1 MNIFVCC
8 IISFCC
14 MAAHYFFPL
23 YGYTGGNYILAKP
36 LVGGMIC
43 GLLLGDV
50 SAGMEIGCAIQLTY
64 LSYMTIGGAATV
76 DQGFLAYPITAI
88 AIITRMDAGS
98 AIALGTAVA
107 IIAAYG
113 NSLLRTINLF
123 ANSRYQAAIAEGDV
137 RKQDFYY
144 FGLPLFALFIVR
156 FVPAFLMMYFGSE
169 YVATLLNVLP
179 ETLLSGMA
187 KFGNFM
193 PAIGIALLM
202 KFLIREK
209 WYLAF
214 FVFGFALYAYLGMSV
229 LGAAVFALVIAILY
243 FLIISNNHSRIGQ
256 AVSQAAV
263 SDDEE
268 VL

>member
-1 MNIFVCC
+1 
-8 IISFCC
+8 

-36 LVGGMIC
+36 LVGGFVC
-43 GLLLGDV
+43 GLVLGDLQT
-50 SAGMEIGCAIQLTY
+50 GLMIGCAIQLTY

-88 AIITRMDAGS
+88 AIVTKMDAGS

-107 IIAAYG
+107 VIAAYG

-123 ANSRYQAAIAEGDV
+123 ANSQYQAAIKEGN
-137 RKQDFYY
+137 KAKTDFFY
-144 FGLPLFALFIVR
+144 FGLPLFALFVVR
-156 FVPAFLMMYFGSE
+156 FVPSFLMMRFGPE
-169 YVATLLNVLP
+169 YVEAILAALPAKLLAG
-179 ETLLSGMA
+179 LS

-193 PAIGIALLM
+193 PAIGISLLM
-202 KFLIREK
+202 KFLIKEY

-214 FVFGFALYAYLGMSV
+214 FVFGFTLYAYLGMSV
-229 LGAAVFALVIAILY
+229 LGACVFALVIALLY
-243 FLIISNNHSRIGQ
+243 YFIISRSENPVADR
-256 AVSQAAV
+256 VV
-263 SDDEE
+263 KDEEE